1 MPITSVT
8 KDAEALTMTV
18 VADFAAPLQRLWD
31 AYADPRQ
38 LEKFWGPPSFPARFI
53 RHDFAAGGLSNY
65 VMTGPNGES
74 HGGYWEWIAV
84 SEPASGKASF
94 EVKDGFALPDCTPN
108 TEMPDM
114 RMVFDFEETRGGSRV
129 TTTTHFNS
137 VEQLDQLIT
146 MGMEEGMREA
156 MGQMDAV
163 LADLK
168 SYSAGVGL
176 TLDILSDT
184 RIRMSRVIRG
194 SVADI
199 WRAHTEPELM
209 KQWLL
214 GPDGWVMTECDFPAV
229 PGAKYHFSWTR
240 EDGSDG
246 FGFGGEIVAV
256 EAPHRIVT
264 TERMFGEDGP
274 ETLQEVSLVAVDG
287 GTLLTQ
293 THLYP
298 SLEARDQALESGMV
312 DGMEPTYARLESM
325 LTPV

>member
-8 KDAEALTMTV
+8 KDAETLTMTV
-18 VADFAAPLQRLWD
+18 VADFTAPLQRLWE

-38 LEKFWGPPSFPARFI
+38 LEKFWGPPSFPSRFT
-53 RHDFAAGGLSNY
+53 RHDFFPGGLSNY
-65 VMTGPNGES
+65 AMTGPDGS
-74 HGGYWEWIAV
+74 THGGYWEWIDV
-84 SEPASGKASF
+84 REPADGLASF

-108 TEMPDM
+108 PEMPNM
-114 RMVFDFEETRGGSRV
+114 RMVFSFEATTAGSRV

-137 VEQLDQLIT
+137 VDQLEQLIG
-146 MGMEEGMREA
+146 MGMEEGLREA
-156 MGQMDAV
+156 MGQMDAI

-168 SYSAGVGL
+168 SYAAGVGL

-184 RIRMSRVIRG
+184 RIRMSRIIRG
-194 SVADI
+194 SIADI

-214 GPDGWVMTECDFPAV
+214 GPDGWVMTGCDFVART
-229 PGAKYHFSWTR
+229 GEKYFFSWTR

-256 EAPHRIVT
+256 EAPHRMVT
-264 TERMFGEDGP
+264 TERMFGPDGP
-274 ETLQEVSLVAVDG
+274 ETLQEISLVAVGG

-293 THLYP
+293 VHLYP

-325 LTPV
+325 LLSV